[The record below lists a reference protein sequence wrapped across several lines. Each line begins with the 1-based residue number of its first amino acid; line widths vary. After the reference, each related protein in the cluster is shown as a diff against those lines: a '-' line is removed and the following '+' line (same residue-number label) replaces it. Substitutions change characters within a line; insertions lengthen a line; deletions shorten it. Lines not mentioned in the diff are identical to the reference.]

1 MTWFDY
7 AVLGVIGLSMLVG
20 VIRGFVRETLS
31 LVGWIAAAVL
41 ASMFAG
47 QVAEW
52 LPASV
57 NSPAVRVA
65 MAFVIVFLAV
75 ILLAAVA
82 GWMLSNLIKAA
93 GLGLADRVL
102 GSMFGFVRGMLIV
115 LVCVMLCG
123 LTKVPKE
130 DFWRQAA
137 LSGPLETAVIAA
149 KPWLPQ
155 ELAKR
160 VKFN

>member
-1 MTWFDY
+1 
-7 AVLGVIGLSMLVG
+7 
-20 VIRGFVRETLS
+20 
-31 LVGWIAAAVL
+31 
-41 ASMFAG
+41 
-47 QVAEW
+47 
-52 LPASV
+52 
-57 NSPAVRVA
+57 
-65 MAFVIVFLAV
+65 
-75 ILLAAVA
+75 
-82 GWMLSNLIKAA
+82 
-93 GLGLADRVL
+93 
-102 GSMFGFVRGMLIV
+102 MLIV